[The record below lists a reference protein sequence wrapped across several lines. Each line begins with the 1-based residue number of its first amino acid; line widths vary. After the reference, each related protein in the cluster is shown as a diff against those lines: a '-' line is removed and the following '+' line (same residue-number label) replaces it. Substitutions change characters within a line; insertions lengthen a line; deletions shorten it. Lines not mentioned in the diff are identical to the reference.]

1 MEIQKVEIPAGVEIH
16 EGITRSGNPKFW
28 IVVEGT
34 NVSISAGN
42 ATKFKAGQ
50 VKLELVKWQHKDTG
64 AFKYSTRQVK
74 GATSAKKESKNID
87 LSKLF

>member
-1 MEIQKVEIPAGVEIH
+1 MEIQKVEIPAGTNIH
-16 EGITRSGNPKFW
+16 EGITRNGNPKYW
-28 IVVEGT
+28 IE
-34 NVSISAGN
+34 VSGIQVTVSAGS
-42 ATKFKAGQ
+42 AAKFKEGQ

-74 GATSAKKESKNID
+74 SASAKKESKNID